1 MWRDCKI
8 LRRGQS
14 SAGKVHIPAKSE
26 EAVVEVHKLEVGRR
40 NPEVENI
47 HEQLTTG
54 LGPHSVVRI

>member
-1 MWRDCKI
+1 M
-8 LRRGQS
+8 LRCGQS